1 LFAAHHHKFK
11 EAKVMMLKTLAGL
24 AFAAGCLTAAVA
36 TAPAQAQM
44 QPQPGYQGQM
54 QPGDQTQMQPQ
65 TQTPNYQTQMQP
77 GDQLVTNGP
86 QASGGDTGG
95 WSARRNVIESQHYDR
110 LVETS
115 PSFRHARMRKE
126 CGPITDPQLHA
137 SCLASFSQDEP
148 MVGSSTP
155 PHRYRYNSNSGR

>member
-1 LFAAHHHKFK
+1 MFAAHDHKFK

-36 TAPAQAQM
+36 IVPAQAQM
-44 QPQPGYQGQM
+44 QPA
-54 QPGDQTQMQPQ
+54 
-65 TQTPNYQTQMQP
+65 
-77 GDQLVTNGP
+77 DQLVTNGP

-115 PSFRHARMRKE
+115 PGFRHARMRKE

-155 PHRYRYNSNSGR
+155 PHRYRYNSNAGR